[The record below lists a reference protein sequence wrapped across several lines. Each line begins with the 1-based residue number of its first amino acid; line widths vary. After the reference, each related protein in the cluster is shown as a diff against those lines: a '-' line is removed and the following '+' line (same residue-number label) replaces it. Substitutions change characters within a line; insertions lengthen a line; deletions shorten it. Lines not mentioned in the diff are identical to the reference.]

1 MTDLGT
7 LDSVDLRE
15 VWQNEASDFTP
26 WLAKN
31 LDLLGDTL
39 QMDIDTEDVVT
50 EVSVGKYS
58 ADILCHDASDSS
70 RIVIENQ
77 FGGTDH
83 DHLGKLLTYASALD
97 SDPPIR
103 SVIWI
108 SESFNDEHRSTL
120 DWLNRI
126 SHDEIRFFGVTIELL
141 KIEGSKPAPRFNIV
155 ASPNDWTKE
164 VRASSSGKVSDLN
177 RQYQQFWTALIEHL
191 PGSAPR
197 LKPQSPLPR
206 PYFNFAIGKAGFKLN
221 CRLSQQKKQLHVA
234 LQIKGENPYD
244 HFNLL
249 KQQKSAIEKKVGDPL
264 NWQGKTKGRAYKILL
279 SKSGNPTDESDRA
292 NQIEWMAQT
301 LNKFDKAFR
310 DPVLTESDH
319 RRLSP
324 RRHG

>member
-7 LDSVDLRE
+7 LDSVDLQE
-15 VWQNEASDFTP
+15 VWQNEASNFTP
-26 WLAKN
+26 WLAEN

-70 RIVIENQ
+70 GIVIENQ

-97 SDPPIR
+97 SDPPVR

-155 ASPNDWTKE
+155 ASPNDWTTA
-164 VRASSSGKVSDLN
+164 VRESSSGKVSDLK
-177 RQYQQFWTALIEHL
+177 RQYQQFWTALIERL
-191 PGSAPR
+191 PGSVPSLRPR
-197 LKPQSPLPR
+197 KPRPQSYYNL
-206 PYFNFAIGKAGFKLN
+206 AIGKAGFALS
-221 CRLSQQKKQLHVA
+221 CSLSQQKKQLHVA
-234 LQIKGENPYD
+234 LRIKGENAYD

-249 KQQKSAIEKKVGDPL
+249 KQQKSAIEEKVGSPL
-264 NWQGKTKGRAYKILL
+264 NWQEKTKGRACKILL
-279 SKSGNPTDESDRA
+279 SKSGDPTDESDRA

-310 DPVLTESDH
+310 DPVQNLTTED
-319 RRLSP
+319 
-324 RRHG
+324 

>member
-50 EVSVGKYS
+50 EVRVGKYS

-103 SVIWI
+103 SVLWI

-206 PYFNFAIGKAGFKLN
+206 PYFSFAIGKAGFKLN

-310 DPVLTESDH
+310 DPVQNLTTED
-319 RRLSP
+319 
-324 RRHG
+324 

>member
-1 MTDLGT
+1 MGLTDLGT

-26 WLAKN
+26 WLAEN

-50 EVSVGKYS
+50 EVRVGKYS

-103 SVIWI
+103 SVLWI

-191 PGSAPR
+191 PGSAPS

-310 DPVLTESDH
+310 DPVRNLTTED
-319 RRLSP
+319 
-324 RRHG
+324 